1 MIKADE
7 FRKNISITS
16 NQLIRRER
24 DVLATTMR
32 IFAKEIM
39 VRQYKIDGLPYRV
52 DFFCCS

>member
-1 MIKADE
+1 MSLEKILVLQAINWFE
-7 FRKNISITS
+7 
-16 NQLIRRER
+16 ER

-52 DFFCCS
+52 DLF